1 MFLVVHQLTSYP
13 PFSLLCHNVP
23 CRADNL
29 YDFFLQWTPDI
40 YGKDIDASDVG
51 FVVVD
56 QEDTSL
62 EVVEDFFDEPI
73 TKDWEVCI

>member
-1 MFLVVHQLTSYP
+1 M
-13 PFSLLCHNVP
+13 
-23 CRADNL
+23 

-40 YGKDIDASDVG
+40 YGKDIDTPDVG

-56 QEDTSL
+56 QEDSSL

-73 TKDWEVCI
+73 TKDWEVRKD